1 MIPPRTILAAVDFS
15 ATSRDA
21 LVLAVRLARHCL
33 SELHVLHVEHPLLDA
48 AADHAGI
55 DLASETREELKR
67 FIAAAAPTGES
78 APKTYVATG
87 VAVDA
92 ILDHARRHQADL
104 VVVGDRGMAGAGRF
118 VFGSTTDG
126 LLRRAD
132 VSVLVVPAG
141 WTAPHPAAPDLAG
154 VGPIV
159 AGVDPSDSSIGAIKA
174 ACALA
179 SVLNTSVEI
188 VHVVAELAVLERW
201 RAHAETA
208 VRDRITAARR
218 ELEQLVSG
226 TGCTAPLQ
234 IRVEAGGVP
243 DRLAEAAAAGPA
255 RAPMILLGRKTPGSR
270 GGAPGTIAYRVL
282 SMASAPV
289 LMYVGP

>member
-15 ATSRDA
+15 ETSRDA
-21 LVLAVRLARHCL
+21 LVLAARLARHCL
-33 SELHVLHVEHPLLDA
+33 SELHVLHVEHPLLGA

-55 DLASETREELKR
+55 DLSTETREELKT
-67 FIAAAAPTGES
+67 FIAAAAPAADS
-78 APKTYVATG
+78 APEAYVAAG
-87 VAVDA
+87 EAVEV
-92 ILDHARRHQADL
+92 ILDHAHRHRADL
-104 VVVGDRGMAGAGRF
+104 VVVGGRGMSGAERF
-118 VFGSTTDG
+118 VFGSTTEA

-132 VSVLVVPAG
+132 VSVLVVPSG
-141 WTAPHPAAPDLAG
+141 WAAPRPAAPDLSGA
-154 VGPIV
+154 GPIV
-159 AGVDPSDSSIGAIKA
+159 AGVDPSDSSIGGVKA

-188 VHVVAELAVLERW
+188 VHVVQDLAVLERW
-201 RAHAETA
+201 RTHAETA

-218 ELEQLVSG
+218 ELEQLISG
-226 TGCTAPLQ
+226 AGCTVPLE

-243 DRLAEAAAAGPA
+243 DQLAEAAASGPG
-255 RAPMILLGRKTPGSR
+255 RAPIIVLGRKAPGSL